1 MSHDTFMQEWEASVT
16 AYMREWEAYVTSAKQ
31 EWEAEVI
38 SALAE
43 WEAAMSA
50 LPDGAPHL
58 IHTPPTVTAETV
70 FNHHTPPALPDLDP
84 LDLEPPPIGTSW
96 KPKKVVI
103 KLKSQ
108 ADSTPAPPES
118 PDRDPLDMIEK

>member
-1 MSHDTFMQEWEASVT
+1 MNYDIFMQDWEASVT

-31 EWEAEVI
+31 EWEAGVI

-58 IHTPPTVTAETV
+58 IHTPPMVTAETV
-70 FNHHTPPALPDLDP
+70 F
-84 LDLEPPPIGTSW
+84 
-96 KPKKVVI
+96 I

-108 ADSTPAPPES
+108 ADSTPASLEP
-118 PDRDPLDMIEK
+118 PDRDPLDMIER